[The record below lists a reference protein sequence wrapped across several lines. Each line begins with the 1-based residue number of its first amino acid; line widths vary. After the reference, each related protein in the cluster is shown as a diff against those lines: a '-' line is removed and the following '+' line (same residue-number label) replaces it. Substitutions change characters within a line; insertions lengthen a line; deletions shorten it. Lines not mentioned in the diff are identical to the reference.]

1 MMPAG
6 EGDARPGGDVAVE
19 DAALG
24 IPIGHSPIMSHK
36 HELRRLAG
44 PAELPAISDHG
55 GQLQAATAAFGV
67 PAEGW
72 LDLSTGINPISYP
85 LPSLAPELWAR
96 LPDSALF
103 QAARRAALAYYGA
116 PATAGIVEGPGSQAL
131 IQCLPRLVRPA
142 RVAVVGL
149 TYAEHERCWRAAGHR
164 VVEVAGIEEVTGAS
178 VVVLANPNNP
188 DGRTF
193 APPQLAALAAR
204 LGAGGGLLVVDE
216 AFADVM
222 PESSLAALAGRP
234 GLCLLRSFGK
244 FFGLAGL
251 RLGYA
256 LAEPGLAGALEAH
269 LGPWRVSGPALE
281 IGRQA
286 MEDGAWA
293 ETTRAKLTTAAARL
307 DRMLA
312 GAGLTIIGG
321 TALFRLADCADA
333 EALHGAL
340 ARLGILTRRF
350 PRRPRWL
357 RFGLPGDEAAWQ
369 RLKKA
374 LADSV

>member
-1 MMPAG
+1 MN
-6 EGDARPGGDVAVE
+6 R
-19 DAALG
+19 
-24 IPIGHSPIMSHK
+24 K

-55 GQLQAATAAFGV
+55 GQLQAATAAYGV

-85 LPSLAPELWAR
+85 LPQLAPELWAR
-96 LPDSALF
+96 LPDSDLF

-116 PATAGIVEGPGSQAL
+116 HASAGIVEAAGSQAL
-131 IQCLPRLVRPA
+131 IQSLPRLVRPA
-142 RVAVVGL
+142 RVAIVGF

-164 VVEVAGIEEVTGAS
+164 VVEVDGIEDITGAS
-178 VVVLANPNNP
+178 IVVLANPNNP
-188 DGRTF
+188 DGRIF
-193 APPQLAALAAR
+193 APPQLAALGAR

-234 GLCLLRSFGK
+234 GLCILRSFGK

-256 LAEPGLAGALEAH
+256 LAEPGLAAALEAH

-286 MEDGAWA
+286 MENRAWVEA
-293 ETTRAKLTTAAARL
+293 TRAKLTAAAARL
-307 DRMLA
+307 DRLLA
-312 GAGLTIIGG
+312 GAGLTILGG
-321 TALFRLADCADA
+321 TALYRLADCADA

-340 ARLGILTRRF
+340 AHRGILTRRF

-357 RFGLPGDEAAWQ
+357 RFGLPGDDHAWQ
-369 RLKKA
+369 RLKA
-374 LADSV
+374 GLANSV